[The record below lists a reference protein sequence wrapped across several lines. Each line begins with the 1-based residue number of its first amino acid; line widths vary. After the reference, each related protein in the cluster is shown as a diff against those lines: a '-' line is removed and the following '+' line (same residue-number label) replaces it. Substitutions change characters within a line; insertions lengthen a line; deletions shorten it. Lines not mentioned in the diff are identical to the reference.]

1 MKIVYSDRKTGK
13 SAQREVPKEKESL
26 LIGRK
31 IKEQIDGSI
40 IGLEGY
46 KLEIRGLSDQ
56 MGAPS
61 RAEIEGTRKSWPLL
75 SSGPGI
81 RKPKKGERRK
91 RLVRGNTI
99 SPDTEQINTV
109 IVEYGS
115 LPVDEIFK
123 TEKKEGE

>member
-1 MKIVYSDRKTGK
+1 MKIVYSDRKSGK

>member
-26 LIGRK
+26 LIGRR
-31 IKEQIDGSI
+31 IREQIDGSI

-56 MGAPS
+56 TGAPS

-81 RKPKKGERRK
+81 RKPKRGERRK